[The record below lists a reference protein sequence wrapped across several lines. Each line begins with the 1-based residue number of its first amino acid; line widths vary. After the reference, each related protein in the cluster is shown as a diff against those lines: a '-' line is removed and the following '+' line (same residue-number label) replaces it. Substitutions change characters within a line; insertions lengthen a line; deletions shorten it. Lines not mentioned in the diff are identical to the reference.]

1 MDRVMILG
9 PSGTGKTTLARR
21 LGKLCGIKELHLD
34 QIYWL
39 KDWESM
45 SKPEFDQ
52 EIKDY
57 LRTNHRWV
65 IDGNYT
71 NNEHF
76 YDRLKLAD
84 TIVFLNY
91 STSDSLKG
99 VVEREQKYKH
109 THRSDMAEGCN
120 EELDQAFLQYIA
132 FFNKRKS
139 KFLRAMV
146 HKYKHRDRIHIF
158 HNRAELNHWLNAL
171 EEEKTC
177 SSILSK

>member
-1 MDRVMILG
+1 MERIMILG

-21 LGKLCGIKELHLD
+21 LGKLCSIKELHLD

-39 KDWESM
+39 RDWQSMEKDV
-45 SKPEFDQ
+45 FDKTMK
-52 EIKDY
+52 EYFKTH
-57 LRTNHRWV
+57 RRWV

-84 TIVFLNY
+84 TIVLLNY
-91 STSDSLKG
+91 STSDALKG
-99 VVEREQKYKH
+99 VIERKDKYKH

-120 EELDQAFLQYIA
+120 EELDQEFLQYIA
-132 FFNKRKS
+132 FFNKGKS
-139 KFLRAMV
+139 KFLRAIV
-146 HKYKHRDRIHIF
+146 HKYKIKDRIHIF
-158 HNRAELNHWLNAL
+158 HNRMELNKWLHTL
-171 EEEKTC
+171 EEEKKC

>member
-21 LGKLCGIKELHLD
+21 LGTLCQIKELHLD

-39 KDWESM
+39 KDWQSM
-45 SKPEFDQ
+45 EKDVFDKTMK
-52 EIKDY
+52 EYFK
-57 LRTNHRWV
+57 THPRWV

-84 TIVFLNY
+84 TIILLNY
-91 STSDSLKG
+91 STSDALKG
-99 VVEREQKYKH
+99 VIERKDKYKH

-120 EELDQAFLQYIA
+120 EELDQEFLQYIA

-139 KFLRAMV
+139 KFLRAIV
-146 HKYKHRDRIHIF
+146 HKYKHKDRIHIF
-158 HNRAELNHWLNAL
+158 HNRCELNAWLKDL
-171 EEEKTC
+171 EEEKKC

>member
-1 MDRVMILG
+1 MILG

-21 LGKLCGIKELHLD
+21 LGKACHIKELHLD

-39 KDWESM
+39 KDWQSM
-45 SKPEFDQ
+45 EKDVFDKTMK
-52 EIKDY
+52 EYFKS
-57 LRTNHRWV
+57 HSRWV

-84 TIVFLNY
+84 TIIILNY
-91 STSDSLKG
+91 STSDALKG
-99 VVEREQKYKH
+99 VIERKNKYKH

-120 EELDQAFLQYIA
+120 EELDQEFLQYIA

-139 KFLRAMV
+139 KFLRAIV
-146 HKYKHRDRIHIF
+146 HKYKDKDRIHIF
-158 HNRAELNHWLNAL
+158 HNRNELNTWLNEL
-171 EEEKTC
+171 EEEKKC

>member
-1 MDRVMILG
+1 MILG
-9 PSGTGKTTLARR
+9 PSGTGKTTVARI
-21 LGKLCGIKELHLD
+21 LGELCGIKELHLD

-39 KDWESM
+39 KDWQNM
-45 SKPEFDQ
+45 PKDVFDATMK
-52 EIKDY
+52 EY
-57 LRTNHRWV
+57 LRQHHRWI

-84 TIVFLNY
+84 TIIILNY

-99 VVEREQKYKH
+99 VLSREKKYKH

-139 KFLRAMV
+139 KFLRAIV
-146 HKYKHRDRIHIF
+146 HKYKQKDRIHIF
-158 HNRAELNHWLNAL
+158 HNRKELNTWLNTL
-171 EEEKTC
+171 EEEKKC
-177 SSILSK
+177 SSIL